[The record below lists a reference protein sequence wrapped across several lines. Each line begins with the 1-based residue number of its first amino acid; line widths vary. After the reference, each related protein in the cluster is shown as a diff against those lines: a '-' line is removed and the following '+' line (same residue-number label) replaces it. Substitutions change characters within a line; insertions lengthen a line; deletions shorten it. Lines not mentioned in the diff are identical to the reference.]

1 MSWEYWHYPDNLRK
15 TCHLPWRCFTAL
27 YLAFADSRYWIDP
40 PVRGAIFSCPPFRH
54 GHLNVACRR
63 PRYFWNYFSE
73 YAEKVENHIRD
84 LMVGRAYIKPDYEGV
99 IFVAG
104 EEEGEYIYDEN
115 MFWSEEEFEQ
125 LLLDENGQKISYSE
139 IPNNVRALAWMQK
152 MYELIGLLTRQVV
165 EVDVKY
171 FGKVGSNRMSQ
182 GPDWFGMTPKGAV
195 RHTTFKE
202 EPSKLFPNGVEE
214 TYYLSVG
221 HSHGGSTIVAHDEEK
236 VVLRGSKV
244 ETEPYGSYSCTMYLG
259 RIGIMFDERFNL
271 AVNMVTGAVVAGK
284 LCDVCHSKD
293 AEFWSGIGL
302 TEGVNSFTPPNS
314 GWILRKPEP
323 DSDTGNPPPWAAIS
337 EYGVPEAVDESFAP
351 GDDAGEVNI
360 ERGCEIKKA
369 AVIMDVDPLI
379 PPTWEEYLG
388 WLKNGRPYQ
397 LKLKEEPSASPGDPE
412 GEYPNDHGLIPES
425 AGGFVEKLKTLAG
438 KIYNAENL
446 RIGGKLGDKPVSD
459 METWEDT
466 YSTFHSLVV
475 FEPGGSW
482 ISPNYNGDVVDSSTG
497 SVKSGVG
504 VTAEDRAPLYEIQK
518 KVEELYFKL
527 ANKDIVEQ
535 GEAESAAEA
544 LLNEF
549 KDTFIKIYYKRYRR
563 IRMKTMDESDRKS
576 AGTKNPVEYENLQ
589 SEWESLKSANNSYGG
604 TGYDEGCAFDW
615 EYLTNNPQKYHLRV
629 SSTSYFVQIDAPVEI
644 EVQEAWYYASAKN
657 EENFKSTCEMP
668 YKKWTS
674 RTPDMDRTKAEE
686 SINGGILGVYAF
698 ANLCEAGEPPEVP
711 PPMGDP
717 NPDFP
722 QLTIFSGSWGANYSS
737 GYMVYTIKWDD
748 YLGD

>member
-152 MYELIGLLTRQVV
+152 MYELIGLLTRQVI

-182 GPDWFGMTPKGAV
+182 GPYWFGMTPKGAV

-221 HSHGGSTIVAHDEEK
+221 HSHGGSTIVSHDEEK

-302 TEGVNSFTPPNS
+302 TEGVNSFAPPNS
-314 GWILRKPEP
+314 GWIMRKPEP

-504 VTAEDRAPLYEIQK
+504 VTDEDRAPLYEIQK

-563 IRMKTMDESDRKS
+563 ISMKTMDESDRKS
-576 AGTKNPVEYENLQ
+576 AGTENPVEYKNLQ
-589 SEWESLKSANNSYGG
+589 SEWESLKGANNSYGV
-604 TGYDEGCAFDW
+604 TGADEWCSFSW
-615 EYLTNNPQKYHLRV
+615 EYFTTNPQKYHLRV
-629 SSTSYFVQIDAPVEI
+629 SSTSYWVQIDAPVEI
-644 EVQEAWYYASAKN
+644 EVQEAWYYASMEG
-657 EENFKSTCEMP
+657 EESFKSTCGIP
-668 YKKWTS
+668 YKTWTS
-674 RTPDMDRTKAEE
+674 ITPDINRTKAEE

-698 ANLCEAGEPPEVP
+698 ANLCEAGEPPGVP

-722 QLTIFSGSWGANYSS
+722 QLTIFSGAWGANYSS